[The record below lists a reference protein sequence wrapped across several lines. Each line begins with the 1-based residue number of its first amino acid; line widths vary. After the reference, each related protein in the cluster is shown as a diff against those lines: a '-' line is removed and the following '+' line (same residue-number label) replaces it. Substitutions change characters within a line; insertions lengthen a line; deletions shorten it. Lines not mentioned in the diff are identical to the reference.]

1 MDDCR
6 TRHHPD
12 EHVELLTRWINGKSK
27 FLVVFKETIQVNC
40 LLCCTFCITLHKRG
54 LIMST
59 VAIRQSGG
67 ANIVSIPKSVLKT
80 FEFTS

>member
-54 LIMST
+54 
-59 VAIRQSGG
+59 
-67 ANIVSIPKSVLKT
+67 
-80 FEFTS
+80 